1 MKKNLILA
9 LLALFFTLGT
19 GKMTVSAQSGV
30 LQQRISVSVE
40 GGTLDDA
47 VVQIEKQTSL
57 MFLYKTQDIAPSHR
71 VTLHA
76 RREPLSVVLDRLVEG
91 TKLGWELSDN
101 HIVLTQKSVDDQ
113 PRRDMSS
120 TRTEFPSSER
130 RSLSRGRPSVRV
142 PGPTALS
149 RWRFPLPPRRRCC
162 RSATW
167 DTTTRKFR
175 SGAVRQWRSRCA
187 NPRLKWML
195 SS

>member
-101 HIVLTQKSVDDQ
+101 HIVLTLKSVDDQ
-113 PRRDMSS
+113 PRRVTGHVLDKNGVPIIGATVIVKGTTVGTS
-120 TRTEFPSSER
+120 TGADGSGDSRSR
-130 RSLSRGRPSVRV
+130 REG
-142 PGPTALS
+142 
-149 RWRFPLPPRRRCC
+149 
-162 RSATW
+162 
-167 DTTTRKFR
+167 
-175 SGAVRQWRSRCA
+175 GAVV
-187 NPRLKWML
+187 RLPGIRRHGN
-195 SS
+195 SGREPYGNGGHAARIRA

>member
-113 PRRDMSS
+113 PRRVTGHVLDKNGV
-120 TRTEFPSSER
+120 PIIGDGHCQGDDR
-130 RSLSRGRPSVRV
+130 RYEYRGRRLFRA
-142 PGPTALS
+142 GDS
-149 RWRFPLPPRRRCC
+149 RSRREG
-162 RSATW
+162 
-167 DTTTRKFR
+167 
-175 SGAVRQWRSRCA
+175 GAVV
-187 NPRLKWML
+187 RLPGIR
-195 SS
+195 

>member
-113 PRRDMSS
+113 PRR
-120 TRTEFPSSER
+120 E
-130 RSLSRGRPSVRV
+130 G
-142 PGPTALS
+142 
-149 RWRFPLPPRRRCC
+149 
-162 RSATW
+162 
-167 DTTTRKFR
+167 
-175 SGAVRQWRSRCA
+175 GAVV
-187 NPRLKWML
+187 RLPGIRRHGN
-195 SS
+195 SGREPYGNGGHAARIRA

>member
-113 PRRDMSS
+113 PRRVTGHVLDKNGV
-120 TRTEFPSSER
+120 PIIGA
-130 RSLSRGRPSVRV
+130 GRPSVRV